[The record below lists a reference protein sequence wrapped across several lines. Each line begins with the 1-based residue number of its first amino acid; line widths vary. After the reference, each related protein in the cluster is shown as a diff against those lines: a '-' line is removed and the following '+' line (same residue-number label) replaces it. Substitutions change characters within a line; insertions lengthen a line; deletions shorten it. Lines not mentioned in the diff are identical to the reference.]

1 MTDPIRQRPADLQ
14 RELDEA
20 KASIT
25 VTYWHLFQTTENL
38 LKEITRLSSR
48 NTQLM
53 AENERQR
60 VLLAALKRE
69 PATPRTISG
78 GEASRGLPDHTI
90 AVDHN
95 GDVWGL
101 DKNGWTPLYSYDEDP
116 SEEEL
121 QEKFGPYTIVW
132 EPKEDTSE

>member
-1 MTDPIRQRPADLQ
+1 MSDSILQ

-69 PATPRTISG
+69 PATPRTING
-78 GEASRGLPDHTI
+78 GEDSRDLPAGTVVIDKI
-90 AVDHN
+90 
-95 GDVWGL
+95 GDAWRRYRL
-101 DKNGWTPLYSYDEDP
+101 EGWVSTGDGPYDSLPE
-116 SEEEL
+116 SCA
-121 QEKFGPYTIVW
+121 PYTIVHT
-132 EPKEDTSE
+132 PKENTNE

>member
-20 KASIT
+20 KASVT

-78 GEASRGLPDHTI
+78 GEDSRDLPAGTVVIDKI
-90 AVDHN
+90 
-95 GDVWGL
+95 GDAWRRYRL
-101 DKNGWTPLYSYDEDP
+101 EGWVPTGDGPYDSLPE
-116 SEEEL
+116 SCA
-121 QEKFGPYTIVW
+121 PYTIVYTPT
-132 EPKEDTSE
+132 PKENTND

>member
-1 MTDPIRQRPADLQ
+1 MSDSILQ

-20 KASIT
+20 KASVT

-53 AENERQR
+53 AENEKQR

-69 PATPRTISG
+69 SATPRTISG
-78 GEASRGLPDHTI
+78 GEDSRDLPAGTVVIDKI
-90 AVDHN
+90 
-95 GDVWGL
+95 GDAWRRYRL
-101 DKNGWTPLYSYDEDP
+101 EGWVSTGDGPYDSLPE
-116 SEEEL
+116 SCA
-121 QEKFGPYTIVW
+121 PYTIVYTPT
-132 EPKEDTSE
+132 PKENTND

>member
-1 MTDPIRQRPADLQ
+1 MSESTLQ

-20 KASIT
+20 KAFIT
-25 VTYWHLFQTTENL
+25 VTYRHLFQTTETL
-38 LKEITRLSSR
+38 LKEITLLSSR

-69 PATPRTISG
+69 PTTPRTIKG
-78 GEASRGLPDHTI
+78 GEASRGLPEYTV
-90 AVDHN
+90 AVDLN
-95 GDVWGL
+95 GNAWGL
-101 DKNGWTPLYSYDEDP
+101 YKNGWTPLYSHEGDP

-121 QEKFGPYTIVW
+121 QEEFGPYTIAW
-132 EPKEDTSE
+132 EPKEDTSEH

>member
-20 KASIT
+20 KASVT

-38 LKEITRLSSR
+38 LKEITRLSTR

-69 PATPRTISG
+69 PATPRTIG
-78 GEASRGLPDHTI
+78 GGKASRGLPDNTI
-90 AVDHN
+90 AIDRN
-95 GDVWGL
+95 GDAWGFGR
-101 DKNGWTPLYSYDEDP
+101 DGWTPLYSHEGDPAED
-116 SEEEL
+116 EL
-121 QEKFGPYTIVW
+121 QEKFGPYTIAYT
-132 EPKEDTSE
+132 PKESTNE

>member
-25 VTYWHLFQTTENL
+25 VTYWHLFQTTETL

-78 GEASRGLPDHTI
+78 GEDSRDLPAGTVVIDKI
-90 AVDHN
+90 
-95 GDVWGL
+95 GDAWRRYRL
-101 DKNGWTPLYSYDEDP
+101 EGWVPTGDGPYDSLPE
-116 SEEEL
+116 SCA
-121 QEKFGPYTIVW
+121 PYTIVYT
-132 EPKEDTSE
+132 PTLKENTND

>member
-1 MTDPIRQRPADLQ
+1 MSESILQ

-53 AENERQR
+53 EENERQR

-78 GEASRGLPDHTI
+78 GEASRGLPDNTI
-90 AVDHN
+90 AVDQN

-101 DKNGWTPLYSYDEDP
+101 DKNGWTPLYSHEGDP
-116 SEEEL
+116 AEEEL
-121 QEKFGPYTIVW
+121 QEKFGPYTIVHAP
-132 EPKEDTSE
+132 EESTNE

>member
-1 MTDPIRQRPADLQ
+1 MSESILQ

-25 VTYWHLFQTTENL
+25 VTYWHLFQTTETL

-69 PATPRTISG
+69 PATPRTIKG
-78 GEASRGLPDHTI
+78 GEDSRYLPKGVMVVSQH
-90 AVDHN
+90 
-95 GDVWGL
+95 GDAWGRER
-101 DKNGWTPLYSYDEDP
+101 DGWSQLYSYDLEGP
-116 SEEEL
+116 EEEL

>member
-1 MTDPIRQRPADLQ
+1 MSESILQ

-78 GEASRGLPDHTI
+78 GEDSRDLPKGVMVVSQH
-90 AVDHN
+90 
-95 GDVWGL
+95 GDAWGRER
-101 DKNGWTPLYSYDEDP
+101 DGWSQLYSYDLEGP
-116 SEEEL
+116 EEEL

-132 EPKEDTSE
+132 EPKENAND

>member
-1 MTDPIRQRPADLQ
+1 MSDSILQ

-20 KASIT
+20 KASIN

-60 VLLAALKRE
+60 MLLAALKRE
-69 PATPRTISG
+69 PARPRTING
-78 GEASRGLPDHTI
+78 GEDSRDLPKGVMVVSQH
-90 AVDHN
+90 
-95 GDVWGL
+95 GDAWGRER
-101 DKNGWTPLYSYDEDP
+101 DGWSQLYSYDLEEP
-116 SEEEL
+116 EEEL

-132 EPKEDTSE
+132 EPKGDTREHL

>member
-25 VTYWHLFQTTENL
+25 VTYWHLFQTTETL
-38 LKEITRLSSR
+38 LKEVTRLSSR

-69 PATPRTISG
+69 PATPSAAEKTPAICLPGPSSSTMP
-78 GEASRGLPDHTI
+78 ASPGSATM
-90 AVDHN
+90 AA
-95 GDVWGL
+95 
-101 DKNGWTPLYSYDEDP
+101 
-116 SEEEL
+116 
-121 QEKFGPYTIVW
+121 FGPPPNST
-132 EPKEDTSE
+132 PQRPTTT

>member
-1 MTDPIRQRPADLQ
+1 MSESTLQ

-20 KASIT
+20 KASVT

-38 LKEITRLSSR
+38 LKEIARLSSR
-48 NTQLM
+48 NAQLM

-69 PATPRTISG
+69 PVTPRTIKG
-78 GEASRGLPDHTI
+78 GEDSRDLPKGVMVVSQH
-90 AVDHN
+90 
-95 GDVWGL
+95 GDAWGRER
-101 DKNGWTPLYSYDEDP
+101 DGWSQLYSYDLEGP
-116 SEEEL
+116 EEEL

-132 EPKEDTSE
+132 EPKENAND

>member
-1 MTDPIRQRPADLQ
+1 MSDSILQ

-20 KASIT
+20 KASVT

-38 LKEITRLSSR
+38 LKEIARLSSR
-48 NTQLM
+48 NAQLM

-69 PATPRTISG
+69 PATPRTIKG
-78 GEASRGLPDHTI
+78 GEDSRGLPDHTI
-90 AVDHN
+90 AVDRS

-101 DKNGWTPLYSYDEDP
+101 DKNGWAPMYSYDEDP
-116 SEEEL
+116 DEEEL

-132 EPKEDTSE
+132 EPEENTREH

>member
-1 MTDPIRQRPADLQ
+1 MSDSILQ

-38 LKEITRLSSR
+38 LKEIARLSSR

-69 PATPRTISG
+69 PATPRTIKG
-78 GEASRGLPDHTI
+78 GEDSRGLPDHTI
-90 AVDHN
+90 AVDRN

-101 DKNGWTPLYSYDEDP
+101 DKNGWAPMYSYDED
-116 SEEEL
+116 SDEEEL

-132 EPKEDTSE
+132 EPAENTREH

>member
-1 MTDPIRQRPADLQ
+1 MSESIIQ

-20 KASIT
+20 KASVT

-53 AENERQR
+53 EENERQR

-69 PATPRTISG
+69 PATPCTISG

-95 GDVWGL
+95 GGVWGFG
-101 DKNGWTPLYSYDEDP
+101 KNGWTPLYSYDEEP

-121 QEKFGPYTIVW
+121 QKQYVPYTIVYT
-132 EPKEDTSE
+132 PKETS

>member
-20 KASIT
+20 KASVT

-78 GEASRGLPDHTI
+78 GEASRGLPDNTI

-101 DKNGWTPLYSYDEDP
+101 DKNGWTPLYSHDEDP

-121 QEKFGPYTIVW
+121 QEKFGPYTIVYT
-132 EPKEDTSE
+132 PKESTNE

>member
-1 MTDPIRQRPADLQ
+1 MSDSILQ

-20 KASIT
+20 KASIN
-25 VTYWHLFQTTENL
+25 VTYWHLFQTTETL

-60 VLLAALKRE
+60 MLLAALKRE
-69 PATPRTISG
+69 PARPRTING
-78 GEASRGLPDHTI
+78 GEDSRDLPKGVMVVSQH
-90 AVDHN
+90 
-95 GDVWGL
+95 GDAWGRER
-101 DKNGWTPLYSYDEDP
+101 DGWSQLYSYDLEEP
-116 SEEEL
+116 EEEL

-132 EPKEDTSE
+132 EPKGDTREH

>member
-1 MTDPIRQRPADLQ
+1 MSDSILQ

-60 VLLAALKRE
+60 VLLAAMKQE
-69 PATPRTISG
+69 PATPRTIKG
-78 GEASRGLPDHTI
+78 GEDSRDLPAGTVVIDKI
-90 AVDHN
+90 
-95 GDVWGL
+95 GDAWRRYRL
-101 DKNGWTPLYSYDEDP
+101 EGWVSTGDGPYDSLPE
-116 SEEEL
+116 SCA
-121 QEKFGPYTIVW
+121 PYTIVYT
-132 EPKEDTSE
+132 PKENTND

>member
-1 MTDPIRQRPADLQ
+1 MSESILQ

-69 PATPRTISG
+69 PVTPRTIKG
-78 GEASRGLPDHTI
+78 GEDSRDLPKGVMVVSQH
-90 AVDHN
+90 
-95 GDVWGL
+95 GDAWGRER
-101 DKNGWTPLYSYDEDP
+101 DGWSQLYSYDLEGP
-116 SEEEL
+116 EEEL

-132 EPKEDTSE
+132 EPKEDTSEH

>member
-1 MTDPIRQRPADLQ
+1 MSDSILQ

-20 KASIT
+20 KASIN

-60 VLLAALKRE
+60 MLLAALKRE
-69 PATPRTISG
+69 LATPRTING
-78 GEASRGLPDHTI
+78 GEDSRDLPKGVMVVSQH
-90 AVDHN
+90 
-95 GDVWGL
+95 GDAWGRER
-101 DKNGWTPLYSYDEDP
+101 DGWTQLYSYDLEEP
-116 SEEEL
+116 EEEL

-132 EPKEDTSE
+132 EPEENTREH

>member
-1 MTDPIRQRPADLQ
+1 MSDSILQ

-53 AENERQR
+53 AENEKQR

-69 PATPRTISG
+69 SATPRTISG
-78 GEASRGLPDHTI
+78 GEDSRDLPAGTVVIDKI
-90 AVDHN
+90 
-95 GDVWGL
+95 GDAWRRYRL
-101 DKNGWTPLYSYDEDP
+101 EGWVSTGDGPYDSLPE
-116 SEEEL
+116 SCA
-121 QEKFGPYTIVW
+121 PYTIVYTPT
-132 EPKEDTSE
+132 PKENTND